1 MRIRP
6 PVVREMNHNLW
17 VKMTANPEHQRVQP
31 GAAAPAE
38 SEIDIRLDRLK
49 ALGELR
55 ASGVLTDDE
64 FERVKARI
72 LPE

>member
-17 VKMTANPEHQRVQP
+17 VKMTEPPDHQRNQP
-31 GAAAPAE
+31 GAASPEE
-38 SEIDIRLDRLK
+38 SEIDVRLHRLK
-49 ALGELR
+49 TLGELK

>member
-17 VKMTANPEHQRVQP
+17 VKMTESPDHHRIQP
-31 GAAAPAE
+31 GAAPEE
-38 SEIDIRLDRLK
+38 SEIDVRLHRLK
-49 ALGELR
+49 TLGELR

>member
-6 PVVREMNHNLW
+6 PVVREMRHNLW
-17 VKMTANPEHQRVQP
+17 VKMVEPPMHQRVQP
-31 GAAAPAE
+31 GVPSREE
-38 SEIDIRLDRLK
+38 SEIDIRLHRLK
-49 ALGELR
+49 TLGELR